1 MLNRWRYA
9 AVSSLAFAFLGLMLS
24 APLPWSAHADQQTFE
39 LKVSLYT
46 PAVNHVNKEIERWG
60 EVLKEKSGGRI
71 VLNLF
76 PSSQMGPVT
85 RQYDLVR
92 TGVADISHVMQGV
105 MPGRFPLTELAQLPD
120 LIPNGRVG
128 TRALMDVLPDLQAE
142 YPGVKVLYVFTSEPM
157 PILTIP
163 PVHEIADLKGLRI
176 RQPDPVHAT
185 LIKALGATP
194 VGVQPADLSQALSRG
209 TIDGLMMGYSGVS
222 SFQLGPI
229 ARYSTELNGGVV
241 TFALVMN
248 PLVYDRMP
256 PDLKKVIDE
265 TSGLIGAHQMSDDFI
280 SDDHVQRKHLAEQG
294 IQFLHFSDAS
304 RAKFKTVA
312 ANIKQQSI
320 ARLESKGIHARAFM
334 AKLEASIAKHVSDP
348 N

>member
-1 MLNRWRYA
+1 M
-9 AVSSLAFAFLGLMLS
+9 
-24 APLPWSAHADQQTFE
+24 D
-39 LKVSLYT
+39 
-46 PAVNHVNKEIERWG
+46 
-60 EVLKEKSGGRI
+60 
-71 VLNLF
+71 
-76 PSSQMGPVT
+76 
-85 RQYDLVR
+85 
-92 TGVADISHVMQGV
+92 GV
-105 MPGRFPLTELAQLPD
+105 
-120 LIPNGRVG
+120 
-128 TRALMDVLPDLQAE
+128 
-142 YPGVKVLYVFTSEPM
+142 
-157 PILTIP
+157 
-163 PVHEIADLKGLRI
+163 

-248 PLVYDRMP
+248 PSVYDKMP

-265 TSGLIGAHQMSDDFI
+265 TSGLAGAHQMSDDFI
-280 SDDHVQRKHLAEQG
+280 SDDHVQRQRLAKQG

-304 RAKFKTVA
+304 KTKFKAVA
-312 ANIKQQSI
+312 AKIKEDAV
-320 ARLESKGIHARAFM
+320 ARLEAKGIHARAFL
-334 AKLEASIAKHVSDP
+334 AKLEASIAKHLSDP